1 MPYLNGWNT
10 KICTPTSGITRTPT
24 VFNLSVSDPVHQ
36 TPFLTPWG
44 TAAWG
49 NKGSQLLTLHRSGSW
64 GPKERKRSISPSVF
78 FLIELETQAN
88 ILIDA
93 NGNPRLA
100 DFGLSSIKRIILLA
114 DNSWPEWGD
123 SMRCKAPELAPLSTN
138 SKDLEKVRS
147 ARPTYKSDVYSLAMV
162 TIEVIFSASLKT

>member
-1 MPYLNGWNT
+1 M
-10 KICTPTSGITRTPT
+10 
-24 VFNLSVSDPVHQ
+24 FNLSVLDPVHH

-44 TAAWG
+44 IAAWG
-49 NKGSQLLTLHRSGSW
+49 NKGSQLLTLHRSGSR
-64 GPKERKRSISPSVF
+64 GPKGRKRSISPSVF
-78 FLIELETQAN
+78 FLAEPETQAN

-93 NGNPRLA
+93 DGNPRLT

-138 SKDLEKVRS
+138 PKDLEKVRS

-162 TIEVIFSASLKT
+162 VIEVIFFCLAQNLTSHFRVSPDIHGALAVRHIW